1 MPSLNT
7 LKYDRQ
13 LSSIKIKRANENSL
27 RNTFQILDMSSNNGR
42 DSSAPSDIPSANEL
56 ITCSIAM
63 HNGDTDTLDEQQYE
77 ILLGEQEK
85 LEEEKAQ
92 LEAQNEA
99 LKLKKQSIEA
109 SMEGIVQE
117 ISDSKSVGGIKRK
130 AVN

>member
-1 MPSLNT
+1 
-7 LKYDRQ
+7 
-13 LSSIKIKRANENSL
+13 
-27 RNTFQILDMSSNNGR
+27 
-42 DSSAPSDIPSANEL
+42 
-56 ITCSIAM
+56 M
-63 HNGDTDTLDEQQYE
+63 HNGDVDTLDEQQYE

-85 LEEEKAQ
+85 LEAEKAQ

>member
-1 MPSLNT
+1 
-7 LKYDRQ
+7 
-13 LSSIKIKRANENSL
+13 
-27 RNTFQILDMSSNNGR
+27 MSSNNGR
-42 DSSAPSDIPSANEL
+42 DSSAPSDIPSANES
-56 ITCSIAM
+56 TTRSVAM
-63 HNGDTDTLDEQQYE
+63 HNDDADTLDEQQYE

-117 ISDSKSVGGIKRK
+117 IYDSKSVGGIKRK

>member
-1 MPSLNT
+1 
-7 LKYDRQ
+7 
-13 LSSIKIKRANENSL
+13 
-27 RNTFQILDMSSNNGR
+27 
-42 DSSAPSDIPSANEL
+42 
-56 ITCSIAM
+56 M

-117 ISDSKSVGGIKRK
+117 VSDSKSVFGIKRK

>member
-1 MPSLNT
+1 
-7 LKYDRQ
+7 
-13 LSSIKIKRANENSL
+13 
-27 RNTFQILDMSSNNGR
+27 
-42 DSSAPSDIPSANEL
+42 
-56 ITCSIAM
+56 M
-63 HNGDTDTLDEQQYE
+63 HNIDGDTLDNQQYE

>member
-1 MPSLNT
+1 
-7 LKYDRQ
+7 
-13 LSSIKIKRANENSL
+13 
-27 RNTFQILDMSSNNGR
+27 
-42 DSSAPSDIPSANEL
+42 
-56 ITCSIAM
+56 M
-63 HNGDTDTLDEQQYE
+63 HNGDVDTLDEQQYE

>member
-1 MPSLNT
+1 
-7 LKYDRQ
+7 
-13 LSSIKIKRANENSL
+13 
-27 RNTFQILDMSSNNGR
+27 
-42 DSSAPSDIPSANEL
+42 
-56 ITCSIAM
+56 M
-63 HNGDTDTLDEQQYE
+63 HNGDSDALDEQQYE

-109 SMEGIVQE
+109 SMEGIVHE
-117 ISDSKSVGGIKRK
+117 ISDSKSVVGIKRK

>member
-13 LSSIKIKRANENSL
+13 LSSIEIKRANENSL

-42 DSSAPSDIPSANEL
+42 DSSAPSDIPSVSEL
-56 ITCSIAM
+56 TTCSIAM
-63 HNGDTDTLDEQQYE
+63 HNGDADTLDDQQYE

-117 ISDSKSVGGIKRK
+117 ISDSKSVGSIKRK

>member
-1 MPSLNT
+1 
-7 LKYDRQ
+7 
-13 LSSIKIKRANENSL
+13 
-27 RNTFQILDMSSNNGR
+27 
-42 DSSAPSDIPSANEL
+42 
-56 ITCSIAM
+56 M
-63 HNGDTDTLDEQQYE
+63 HNGDVDTLDEQQYE

-109 SMEGIVQE
+109 SMEGIVHK
-117 ISDSKSVGGIKRK
+117 ISDSKSVVGIKRK

>member
-1 MPSLNT
+1 
-7 LKYDRQ
+7 
-13 LSSIKIKRANENSL
+13 
-27 RNTFQILDMSSNNGR
+27 
-42 DSSAPSDIPSANEL
+42 
-56 ITCSIAM
+56 M
-63 HNGDTDTLDEQQYE
+63 HNDDADTLDEQQYE

-92 LEAQNEA
+92 LEARNEA

-117 ISDSKSVGGIKRK
+117 IYDSKSVGGIKRK

>member
-1 MPSLNT
+1 
-7 LKYDRQ
+7 
-13 LSSIKIKRANENSL
+13 
-27 RNTFQILDMSSNNGR
+27 
-42 DSSAPSDIPSANEL
+42 
-56 ITCSIAM
+56 M
-63 HNGDTDTLDEQQYE
+63 HNGDSDALDEQQYE

>member
-1 MPSLNT
+1 MCSLNT
-7 LKYDRQ
+7 LKDDRQ

-42 DSSAPSDIPSANEL
+42 DSSAPSDIPSANEST
-56 ITCSIAM
+56 TCSIVM

>member
-1 MPSLNT
+1 
-7 LKYDRQ
+7 
-13 LSSIKIKRANENSL
+13 
-27 RNTFQILDMSSNNGR
+27 
-42 DSSAPSDIPSANEL
+42 
-56 ITCSIAM
+56 M
-63 HNGDTDTLDEQQYE
+63 HNDDADTLDEQQYE

-109 SMEGIVQE
+109 SMKGIVQD
-117 ISDSKSVGGIKRK
+117 ISDSKSIGGIKRK

>member
-1 MPSLNT
+1 
-7 LKYDRQ
+7 
-13 LSSIKIKRANENSL
+13 
-27 RNTFQILDMSSNNGR
+27 
-42 DSSAPSDIPSANEL
+42 
-56 ITCSIAM
+56 M